1 VRVEADAKVSTYIL
15 RRLGDSSGVRFVQ
28 EVCAWSLSEPQVV
41 MTGLKSLLSDDL
53 LQERRER
60 EPIVM
65 FMDECSLFK
74 KVQCIAEALLGPALA
89 LPLNPKLSEFFLER
103 IEWERCKEE

>member
-1 VRVEADAKVSTYIL
+1 
-15 RRLGDSSGVRFVQ
+15 
-28 EVCAWSLSEPQVV
+28 

-65 FMDECSLFK
+65 FVDECSLFK
-74 KVQCIAEALLGPALA
+74 KVQCIAEALLGPTLA
-89 LPLNPKLSEFFLER
+89 LPLNPKLCEFFLER
-103 IEWERCKEE
+103 IEWERCKEERQDAYQILVKGWKLLEYREKFYLFGLVLFKHGVVLTL